1 MSKTFVTS
9 THIAPIVDVSTY
21 EGPFSYESL
30 WQQDEKSERDEGRVV
45 CWNYDSKKMGE
56 RIVEEA
62 NKVFEAEKP
71 LAKYGVVEIKATK
84 FGSPREYNFMSD
96 WLDLSV
102 EVDESFFE
110 KARKAI
116 LDPENRKAI
125 VEHCKDHWV
134 SRDGFNNLFMLN
146 RVQNLS
152 LNWWEHRHY
161 GRHMSTDEEIEEA
174 VMSDLQE
181 VLVMLEEEEETSENE
196 YFDFG
201 AILAL
206 LWRFEYPGDFDRSL
220 SESWSGSWVTY
231 QMEENLRCN
240 SSISEFC
247 TVLDKDEIRERFGA
261 HMVDFDGRRKE
272 FKADLGKYLS
282 ADFENKTKIE
292 KACELFKRKVGK
304 VFNELENSQ
313 LNVIAGHATGD
324 KSKDGKVNDLL
335 DDFREEVE
343 ERTDY
348 AHFSQLWREADHE
361 VQ

>member
-1 MSKTFVTS
+1 MSKTFVTN

-21 EGPFSYESL
+21 EGPFSYEHL
-30 WQQDEKSERDEGRVV
+30 WQDDEAAERDEGRVV
-45 CWNYDSKKMGE
+45 CWDYNSEKMGE

-62 NKVFEAEKP
+62 NKVFKAEKP
-71 LAKYGVVEIKATK
+71 LAGYGVVEIRATK

-102 EVDESFFE
+102 KVDESFFG

-134 SRDGFNNLFMLN
+134 SRDGFNSFMLN

-152 LNWWEHRHY
+152 LNWWEHHHY

-181 VLVMLEEEEETSENE
+181 VLVMLEEETSEDE
-196 YFDFG
+196 FRDFG
-201 AILAL
+201 AVLAL
-206 LWRFEYPGDFDRSL
+206 LWRFEYPGDFDRRL
-220 SESWSGSWVTY
+220 SESWSGSWVTD
-231 QMEENLRCN
+231 QMEDSLRCN
-240 SSISEFC
+240 SSVSEFC

-272 FKADLGKYLS
+272 FKADIGKYRS
-282 ADFENKTKIE
+282 ADFDNKARIE
-292 KACELFKRKVGK
+292 KVCELFERKAGK
-304 VFNELENSQ
+304 LFDELEDSQ
-313 LNVIAGHATGD
+313 LDVIANHATGD
-324 KSKDGKVNDLL
+324 KSKDGNVNDLL
-335 DDFREEVE
+335 DSFREEEVE
-343 ERTDY
+343 AKLSPSALARI
-348 AHFSQLWREADHE
+348 WGEASHE

>member
-1 MSKTFVTS
+1 MSKTFMTN
-9 THIAPIVDVSTY
+9 TQIAPIVDVSTY
-21 EGPFSYESL
+21 DGPFSYESL
-30 WQQDEKSERDEGRVV
+30 WQGEEEAERDEGRVV
-45 CWNYDSKKMGE
+45 CWDYDSGKMGE

-62 NKVFEAEKP
+62 NKVLEAEKP
-71 LAKYGVVEIKATK
+71 LAGYGVVEIRATK

-102 EVDESFFE
+102 KVDESFFD

-134 SRDGFNNLFMLN
+134 SRDGFNSFMLN

-152 LNWWEHRHY
+152 LNWWEHHHY

-181 VLVMLEEEEETSENE
+181 VLVMLEEETSEDE
-196 YFDFG
+196 FRDFG
-201 AILAL
+201 AVLAL
-206 LWRFEYPGDFDRSL
+206 LWRFEYPGDFDRRL
-220 SESWSGSWVTY
+220 SESWSGSWVTD

-261 HMVDFDGRRKE
+261 HMIDFDRRRRE
-272 FKADLGKYLS
+272 FKADLGKYCS
-282 ADFENKTKIE
+282 ADFPDKARIE
-292 KACELFKRKVGK
+292 KICERFRWKVGR
-304 VFNELENSQ
+304 VFNELEREQANA
-313 LNVIAGHATGD
+313 IANHATSD
-324 KSKDGKVNDLL
+324 RANDGAVNDWL
-335 DDFREEVE
+335 DDFREEAAQQM
-343 ERTDY
+343 T
-348 AHFSQLWREADHE
+348 AAAFAPLWAEASREAM
-361 VQ
+361 

>member
-1 MSKTFVTS
+1 MNKTFVTN

-21 EGPFSYESL
+21 DGPFSYEHL
-30 WQQDEKSERDEGRVV
+30 WQPDEESERDEGRVV
-45 CWNYDSKKMGE
+45 CWDYDSGKMGE

-71 LAKYGVVEIKATK
+71 LAGYGVVEIRATK

-102 EVDESFFE
+102 KVDESFFD

-134 SRDGFNNLFMLN
+134 SRDGFNSFMLN

-152 LNWWEHRHY
+152 LNWWEHHHY

-181 VLVMLEEEEETSENE
+181 VLVMLEEETSEDE
-196 YFDFG
+196 FRDFG
-201 AILAL
+201 AVLAL
-206 LWRFEYPGDFDRSL
+206 LWRFEYPGDFDRRL
-220 SESWSGSWVTY
+220 SESWSGSWVTDR
-231 QMEENLRCN
+231 MEDNLRGN

-282 ADFENKTKIE
+282 ADFENKTRTE
-292 KACELFKRKVGK
+292 KVCELFERKAGK
-304 VFNELENSQ
+304 VFDELEDSQ
-313 LNVIAGHATGD
+313 LNVIANHATGD
-324 KSKDGKVNDLL
+324 KSKDGNVNDLL

-343 ERTDY
+343 ERTNS
-348 AHFSQLWREADHE
+348 AHFSQLWREANHE